1 MLLFVA
7 FVRSRYPNADIVVDG
22 VTYLPQDGEHTTN
35 IGTSATKRAPEGM
48 TLEDR
53 RRYEG
58 ITRRH
63 IRPLVG
69 HAFFEPRAGRSD
81 LAGPATSRAH
91 RDASDRTRSAVGLD
105 RATQTARKLSRTTR
119 RYAAGRG
126 PHRGRRVVATGLSF
140 AEVGLHQCPSEKQGQ
155 TKSGRSQL
163 VPFSRP
169 EPAPQPRLWSPA
181 SAGPRR
187 DGLVAGGRWIRNI
200 GSATG

>member
-1 MLLFVA
+1 LLLFVA

-81 LAGPATSRAH
+81 LAGPATGRAH
-91 RDASDRTRSAVGLD
+91 RDASDRTRSALGLNSADCSQVEPHNQKICHRPRPLPRSVRHCD
-105 RATQTARKLSRTTR
+105 RSEEPKIR
-119 RYAAGRG
+119 R
-126 PHRGRRVVATGLSF
+126 L
-140 AEVGLHQCPSEKQGQ
+140 
-155 TKSGRSQL
+155 
-163 VPFSRP
+163 
-169 EPAPQPRLWSPA
+169 
-181 SAGPRR
+181 
-187 DGLVAGGRWIRNI
+187 AGGGDWIRTI
-200 GSATG
+200 GSARRPPSVRQ